1 MVVAVAVVAEWMTI
15 EHSSVAAVAVVAV
28 VAVVFGWHTV
38 GNEVSYDSYSYCEL
52 C

>member
-1 MVVAVAVVAEWMTI
+1 MNVAVAVAVVAEWMTI
-15 EHSSVAAVAVVAV
+15 EHSSVAVV

-38 GNEVSYDSYSYCEL
+38 GNEVSYDSYSYYEL